1 LKLGSRINKAPARR
15 MNSAAN
21 LMAKAKEKANSN
33 SQENSETQ
41 SGQTSTTPA
50 LAIKNT
56 RTLSAMQI
64 RARSFNLKIG
74 GSQ

>member
-1 LKLGSRINKAPARR
+1 

-41 SGQTSTTPA
+41 SGQTSTIPA
-50 LAIKNT
+50 LATKNT